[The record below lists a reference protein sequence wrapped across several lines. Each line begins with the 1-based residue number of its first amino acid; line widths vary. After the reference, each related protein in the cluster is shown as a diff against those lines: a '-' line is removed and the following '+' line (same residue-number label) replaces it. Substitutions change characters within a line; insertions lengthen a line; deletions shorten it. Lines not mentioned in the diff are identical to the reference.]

1 MSGSQDAR
9 SLFASYAFGEIA
21 AEQLQVLEGALR
33 EDSELRREF
42 IEYLNVDSALS
53 DLAVLTP
60 TELAE
65 IERDVTN
72 NASRRKVSPVA
83 PTASPGWQFRS
94 AMAAV
99 AVAATLLLIAIVCFN
114 WSDSPAHEP
123 IATLVTDVDAL
134 LLRDRQPCSDS
145 RLPTGEYQLQRGLL
159 HLQFANNV
167 MVYVEAPAHFD
178 IVGAACVLL
187 HSGRLSANVPPEGVG
202 FTVETP
208 EAEVVDFGTEFS
220 VDVAGGASEVHVFD
234 GLVRVNPGASH
245 QRETSKSIDLQAS
258 EAIRITRG
266 TSDPVDIS
274 IESNRF
280 IRNFD
285 EPRLNYARAIKQ
297 LSPVAYYRMPI
308 RDRGLVS
315 EPPEY
320 SGVVLTG
327 EGRRPPHAKGVFAG
341 GSLRVGVDSIG
352 RGGRVDSPPALSTG
366 QFSIAVFVYL
376 ESPAPS
382 GVIATNMDGKRGNF
396 DLSINEHGMLHA
408 TGVVDEVT
416 SPLRKTGVVDEV
428 TSPEPR
434 TIPSKTGLVT
444 SSTTGGSVLPQKTWR
459 HVVVTADGVQLQL
472 YEDGKLVASTP
483 CAAMATSESDPIWF
497 GTNASTTQVWDGRID
512 EVTLFDR
519 ALSEEEI
526 AALYRTAQEEIT
538 RMQ

>member
-1 MSGSQDAR
+1 MDEVTSAVPVDSQRDWQR
-9 SLFASYAFGEIA
+9 SLH
-21 AEQLQVLEGALR
+21 
-33 EDSELRREF
+33 
-42 IEYLNVDSALS
+42 VDS
-53 DLAVLTP
+53 
-60 TELAE
+60 
-65 IERDVTN
+65 RD
-72 NASRRKVSPVA
+72 AS
-83 PTASPGWQFRS
+83 
-94 AMAAV
+94 
-99 AVAATLLLIAIVCFN
+99 
-114 WSDSPAHEP
+114 H
-123 IATLVTDVDAL
+123 
-134 LLRDRQPCSDS
+134 SDS
-145 RLPTGEYQLQRGLL
+145 RGDSLEGLVTSSTTAGGDLVDGRPDSIRQVEGTALLVGEYELQRGLL
-159 HLQFANNV
+159 HLQFGGGV
-167 MVYVEAPAHFD
+167 MVYLEAPARFD
-178 IVGAACVLL
+178 AVSNSRVVL
-187 HSGRLSANVPPEGVG
+187 HSGRLSARVPPEGIG

-245 QRETSKSIDLQAS
+245 QLETSKSIDLQAS

-352 RGGRVDSPPALSTG
+352 RGGRVDSPPPLSTG

-408 TGVVDEVT
+408 TIVVDEVTSPLRKTGVVDEVT

-434 TIPSKTGLVT
+434 TIPSKT
-444 SSTTGGSVLPQKTWR
+444 TGSSVLPQKTWR

-472 YEDGKLVASTP
+472 YEDGRLVASKP

-538 RMQ
+538 RIQ